1 MMSRKENIGRHGL
14 LTDSERELLTN
25 GEEENE
31 ERAEVIQHL
40 SEQFQA
46 VLEEAIH
53 LYVYLPDEELES
65 IFTGDE
71 LKVDEVMSAQYML
84 ALLYHGLRMKDENL
98 EYRLT
103 VAIEQAESARR
114 RDASVDLDIITQ
126 PFLPPEKRLEAIK
139 QDEGRVSVESLE
151 QIFYDERSSPEEV
164 ADALSELDDE
174 ITPEEIRKERE
185 EMGAIERPP
194 ISVVTDVQVS
204 EEQEGVK

>member
-1 MMSRKENIGRHGL
+1 MSGSTTEYGF
-14 LTDSERELLTN
+14 LTESERDTLAN
-25 GEEENE
+25 EEEGSE

-40 SEQFQA
+40 SEQFRA

-65 IFTGDE
+65 IFTDDE
-71 LKVDEVMSAQYML
+71 SKVDGVISAQYMF
-84 ALLYHGLRMKDENL
+84 ALLYHGLRMNDENL